1 MKNISKKA
9 KPGKKESRTEKKQ
22 FWSKKAGEAHKD
34 MKEAKRT
41 NNVGWQKMLKKRLS
55 KYRSHYGE
63 SSLPSFQEFFT
74 EATKTPEEYEKFK
87 KDAYEKFV
95 QDAQKA
101 NPGWDPERPLTS
113 GGAFKPWQP
122 KGGWPKESEESEES
136 EPKPSKPRTPRPK
149 QESPVEDNEID
160 IFGDEPIGSYRSEET
175 PSEEKPSE
183 TNTDQ
188 DLLGQGFIL
197 TAKDIAEVF
206 DKDKDLFER
215 LFLKSTSHYEYEDK
229 AIYFG
234 YGSRANKTNI
244 ENEVNKILKGDTI
257 AEAKTSK
264 KMKNTCWDGYKPIG
278 TKKMNGKEVPNCVP
292 IKKK

>member
-9 KPGKKESRTEKKQ
+9 KPGKKESKTEKKQ

-41 NNVGWQKMLKKRLS
+41 NNVGWQKMLKKRLT
-55 KYRSHYGE
+55 KYHSHME
-63 SSLPSFQEFFT
+63 STLPTFQEFFT
-74 EATKTPEEYEKFK
+74 EATMTPEEYEEFK
-87 KDAYEKFV
+87 KKAYEKFKKGAMAV
-95 QDAQKA
+95 
-101 NPGWDPERPLTS
+101 NPKWNSEQALTS
-113 GGAFKPWQP
+113 GEAFKPFQP
-122 KGGWPKESEESEES
+122 VGGWPKESEESEES
-136 EPKPSKPRTPRPK
+136 EPKPSKPRTSRPK

-175 PSEEKPSE
+175 PSE

-188 DLLGQGFIL
+188 DLLDSGFIL
-197 TAKDIAEVF
+197 TAQDIAEIF
-206 DKDKDLFER
+206 KKNPALFER

-234 YGSRANKTNI
+234 YGSRANKMNI